1 MHLTESYSPIT
12 EHIEWSGLQPFV
24 QPLHTNLEE
33 DLLEGA
39 EPGRTALVLAI
50 CAGYAYSDAKTLAR
64 TLAGLGLQ
72 SGRLLA
78 MEEKVDA
85 MSIWS
90 TGYLIQSGTGRLAVL
105 CYRGTEPLNLNTWL
119 TDIDVSAQ
127 KFPFRSDSGAPDAFV
142 HGGFYRNVE
151 GTFPTLVD
159 ALQLA
164 VRGSSILPEEHDAAL
179 KPMERLYVTGHSLGG
194 AMAVMA
200 AAMLAEDMTWAG
212 DRDSPARARPL
223 DVYTF
228 GQPMVGD
235 AAFAERCAKL
245 NLILHRYVHGYDIV
259 PRLPSADV
267 VGGFQHFGQP
277 TFLDGSSQANHA
289 PPEME
294 EAQKILAGIVGHILV
309 TGLRA
314 TGANIL
320 ESLPGRQIAELP
332 VTAVRGA
339 AHAIRHRL
347 MNRADR
353 ARRMMVSPD
362 GRSARVELAE
372 KWPPQA
378 PTILDVLIA
387 ADASLVERLKSSD
400 AKRFYCSLTDHA
412 PNLYIDAL
420 RSLDGEITG
429 ERFRIDFERTSS

>member
-1 MHLTESYSPIT
+1 
-12 EHIEWSGLQPFV
+12 
-24 QPLHTNLEE
+24 
-33 DLLEGA
+33 
-39 EPGRTALVLAI
+39 
-50 CAGYAYSDAKTLAR
+50 
-64 TLAGLGLQ
+64 
-72 SGRLLA
+72 
-78 MEEKVDA
+78 
-85 MSIWS
+85 
-90 TGYLIQSGTGRLAVL
+90 
-105 CYRGTEPLNLNTWL
+105 
-119 TDIDVSAQ
+119 
-127 KFPFRSDSGAPDAFV
+127 
-142 HGGFYRNVE
+142 
-151 GTFPTLVD
+151 
-159 ALQLA
+159 
-164 VRGSSILPEEHDAAL
+164 
-179 KPMERLYVTGHSLGG
+179 
-194 AMAVMA
+194 
-200 AAMLAEDMTWAG
+200 
-212 DRDSPARARPL
+212 
-223 DVYTF
+223 
-228 GQPMVGD
+228 
-235 AAFAERCAKL
+235 
-245 NLILHRYVHGYDIV
+245 
-259 PRLPSADV
+259 
-267 VGGFQHFGQP
+267 
-277 TFLDGSSQANHA
+277 
-289 PPEME
+289 ME